1 MIINIYFY
9 ILIAFILPWII
20 SIHYLKRKPSP
31 FITYVPV
38 VSSIAMLMNIIG
50 FHFDF
55 WKIEPYDIASLPFDF
70 GIYPVLSCFM
80 INSIDSKKYS
90 TLTFLVFYSLLT
102 TIMEY
107 GAFSVGIVDY
117 GNGWNI
123 GWSLVSYLVA
133 YTIVII
139 YRKLIS
145 AFV

>member
-1 MIINIYFY
+1 MILNIYFY
-9 ILIAFILPWII
+9 ILIAFILPWVI
-20 SIHYLKRKPSP
+20 SIHYLKRKPSL
-31 FITYVPV
+31 FIIYVPIV
-38 VSSIAMLMNIIG
+38 ASIAMLMNIIG

-55 WKIEPYDIASLPFDF
+55 WKIEPYDIAALPFDF

-80 INSIDSKKYS
+80 INSLDSKKNS

-123 GWSLVSYLVA
+123 GWTLVSYMGA

-139 YRKLIS
+139 YSKLIS
-145 AFV
+145 AYV

>member
-20 SIHYLKRKPSP
+20 SIHYLKRKPSL
-31 FITYVPV
+31 FITNVPI

-50 FHFDF
+50 
-55 WKIEPYDIASLPFDF
+55 
-70 GIYPVLSCFM
+70 FM

-145 AFV
+145 TFV